1 MTSIP
6 TLQLKQGETFEIELA
21 YREDDGITK
30 KSLEGVTLS
39 SQIRDGRDKSI
50 ATLVLDVLNRAEGVV
65 LITAPDGTAKWPI
78 GTLYWDIKEQVAG
91 FTKITNTSTIIVD
104 KPITRV

>member
-1 MTSIP
+1 
-6 TLQLKQGETFEIELA
+6 
-21 YREDDGITK
+21 
-30 KSLEGVTLS
+30 
-39 SQIRDGRDKSI
+39 
-50 ATLVLDVLNRAEGVV
+50 VV
-65 LITAPDGTAKWPI
+65 LITAPDGPAKWPV